1 MKSNEENKTI
11 KLPIIKTEHNTNISS
26 TINAEAIL
34 SKSNSS
40 KYLLSKNGSPEKQKT
55 VKILFQ
61 KNKTN
66 VNVKNYLSSSNRIR
80 LVISNKIDEYSRS
93 KSKENQKEKKKEI
106 ENKPDIYY
114 YKIFS
119 QGNDTSTIK
128 KCFEHRI
135 NWKPEDKKEEEDT
148 ISFIWAPLSSQI
160 NFHDLGYEPYT
171 KTMVNHFEFHNELS
185 NKINMFTNMMI
196 YCENKNLNVLNFLP
210 LTIIIQY
217 ERVGF
222 IRQFNHFSHIF
233 YNIERYISD
242 VGDKKI
248 RNKSKFRNLF
258 YVTSPDDKIIGLRTS
273 LFIPRTHYLGKNLW
287 LLKAMNLNRGLGIKI
302 INSVE
307 DCEKYI
313 RAFYQG
319 NVNKCVKD
327 NQDISQVKDNN
338 KKVYFVLPKI
348 KNSDNIKNNSIEDN
362 NHKNNL
368 GVSIHRKIDYSK
380 IMKNTSG
387 RKGLYKSN
395 KIILQK
401 YIEKPLLYNGRKF
414 DVRLW
419 VLLTHTNEIY
429 LFREGHLKATS
440 FNYTSESTDLY
451 IHLTNYSVQKYSD
464 KFQKFECG
472 NEISF
477 DELQES
483 LNKYY
488 NLNLDVRKELLPKLK
503 NIIFLSME
511 SVKKLINKFHR
522 KNCFEIFGYDF
533 MFDADLN
540 PFLIEVNTNP
550 GLEISSPL
558 IKKLVPRMIDDA
570 FRLTIDAKFNTK
582 YSNDRYDKD
591 GSYISPFHVDGYND
605 NENIYELIGNI
616 KK

>member
-1 MKSNEENKTI
+1 
-11 KLPIIKTEHNTNISS
+11 
-26 TINAEAIL
+26 
-34 SKSNSS
+34 
-40 KYLLSKNGSPEKQKT
+40 
-55 VKILFQ
+55 
-61 KNKTN
+61 
-66 VNVKNYLSSSNRIR
+66 
-80 LVISNKIDEYSRS
+80 
-93 KSKENQKEKKKEI
+93 
-106 ENKPDIYY
+106 
-114 YKIFS
+114 
-119 QGNDTSTIK
+119 
-128 KCFEHRI
+128 
-135 NWKPEDKKEEEDT
+135 
-148 ISFIWAPLSSQI
+148 
-160 NFHDLGYEPYT
+160 
-171 KTMVNHFEFHNELS
+171 
-185 NKINMFTNMMI
+185 MI

-233 YNIERYISD
+233 YNIERFISD
-242 VGDKKI
+242 VGDKKV
-248 RNKSKFRNLF
+248 RNKSKYRNLF
-258 YVTSPDDKIIGLRTS
+258 YVTSPDDKKIGLRTS
-273 LFIPRTHYLGKNLW
+273 IFIPRTHYLGKNLW

-348 KNSDNIKNNSIEDN
+348 KNIDNIKNNSIEDN

-368 GVSIHRKIDYSK
+368 GISFRKIDYTK
-380 IMKNTSG
+380 IMKSTG
-387 RKGLYKSN
+387 EKKGLYKSN

-451 IHLTNYSVQKYSD
+451 IHLTNYSVQKYND
-464 KFQKFECG
+464 NFQKFECG

-488 NLNLDVRKELLPKLK
+488 NLNLDIRQELLPKLK
-503 NIIFLSME
+503 NIIFISME

-591 GSYISPFHVDGYND
+591 GNYISPFHVEGYND
-605 NENIYELIGNI
+605 SENIYELIGNI

>member
-1 MKSNEENKTI
+1 MKNNEECKTI

-26 TINAEAIL
+26 TNNAECLL

-40 KYLLSKNGSPEKQKT
+40 KYLISKNGSPKTEKAMK
-55 VKILFQ
+55 VLFQ
-61 KNKTN
+61 RNKTN
-66 VNVKNYLSSSNRIR
+66 VNVKKYISSTNRIR
-80 LVISNKIDEYSRS
+80 LIISNKFNENSSS
-93 KSKENQKEKKKEI
+93 KSKENKKEKKKEK

-119 QGNDTSTIK
+119 QGNDTSTVK

-135 NWKPEDKKEEEDT
+135 NWKSEDKKEEDDK
-148 ISFIWAPLSSQI
+148 ISLIWAPLSSQI
-160 NFHDLGYEPYT
+160 NFYDLGYEPQNN
-171 KTMVNHFEFHNELS
+171 TMVNHFEFHNELS

-222 IRQFNHFSHIF
+222 IRQFSHFSHIF
-233 YNIERYISD
+233 HNIERFLSD

-302 INSVE
+302 INSVK

-327 NQDISQVKDNN
+327 KQDISQVKDNN
-338 KKVYFVLPKI
+338 KKVFFVLPKI
-348 KNSDNIKNNSIEDN
+348 KNIDNIKNNSIEEN
-362 NHKNNL
+362 SHKNNL
-368 GVSIHRKIDYSK
+368 AVSMHRKIDYTK
-380 IMKNTSG
+380 ILKNIG
-387 RKGLYKSN
+387 EKKGLYKSN

-401 YIEKPLLYNGRKF
+401 YIENPLLYNGRKF

-440 FNYTSESTDLY
+440 FNYSSESTDLY

-464 KFQKFECG
+464 NFQRFECG

-483 LNKYY
+483 LNKNY
-488 NLNLDVRKELLPKLK
+488 NLNLDVRLELLPKLK
-503 NIIFLSME
+503 NIIVISME
-511 SVKKLINKFHR
+511 SVKKIINKFHR

-540 PFLIEVNTNP
+540 PFLIEINTNP

-591 GSYISPFHVDGYND
+591 GKYISPFHVDGYND
-605 NENIYELIGNI
+605 SENIYELIGNI